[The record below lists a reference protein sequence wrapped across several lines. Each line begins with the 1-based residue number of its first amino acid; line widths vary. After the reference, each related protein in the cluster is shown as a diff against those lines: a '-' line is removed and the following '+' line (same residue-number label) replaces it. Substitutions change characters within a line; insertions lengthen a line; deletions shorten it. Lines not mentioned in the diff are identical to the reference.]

1 MNAQEHVLR
10 QIFRARPVLDR
21 ARDQG
26 EHQIFVPIDQLLK
39 CAFVA
44 GTAALDE
51 LALVDIFHPP
61 PY

>member
-1 MNAQEHVLR
+1 
-10 QIFRARPVLDR
+10 
-21 ARDQG
+21 
-26 EHQIFVPIDQLLK
+26 VPIDQLLK
-39 CAFVA
+39 CAFIP

>member
-10 QIFRARPVLDR
+10 QILRARPVLDR
-21 ARDQG
+21 ARDQS

-39 CAFVA
+39 CAFVP